1 METHYYSRNY
11 VGFKTQRC
19 TLNSGNDT
27 ILNLS
32 PLNKKD
38 VRLAKACSHPS
49 EIHRVQI
56 EFGLCTL
63 VC

>member
-19 TLNSGNDT
+19 TLNFGNDT
-27 ILNLS
+27 ILHFS
-32 PLNKKD
+32 PLNKD
-38 VRLAKACSHPS
+38 VRLAKACSHLS

-56 EFGLCTL
+56 EFGLCIL